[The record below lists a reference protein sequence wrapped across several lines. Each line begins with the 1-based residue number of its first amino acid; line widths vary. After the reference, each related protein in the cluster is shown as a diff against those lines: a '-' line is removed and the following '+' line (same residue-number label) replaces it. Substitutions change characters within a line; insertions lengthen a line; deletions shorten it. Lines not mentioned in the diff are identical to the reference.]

1 MVIFPANII
10 VDNKLTFID
19 MDVCNILHHWY
30 NLTINTCNMGF
41 PNFYSGVIEFY
52 FQNNIYRD
60 FWKVYTLFL
69 FFTYIRLY
77 FVRVKD

>member
-1 MVIFPANII
+1 
-10 VDNKLTFID
+10 

-30 NLTINTCNMGF
+30 NLTINACNMGF

-60 FWKVYTLFL
+60 F
-69 FFTYIRLY
+69 
-77 FVRVKD
+77 